1 MRVRRGAP
9 WRDAASGI
17 GAESSVR
24 LKGYVIGAG
33 GDLVERPGERSFT
46 TVYGIDADGAVLVR
60 PDGHVAFR
68 SKSGL
73 GAARALRE
81 ALGHL
86 LSPEAPGAAGRQ
98 AARKKIG

>member
-1 MRVRRGAP
+1 MSSAQ
-9 WRDAASGI
+9 AAIS
-17 GAESSVR
+17 SSV
-24 LKGYVIGAG
+24 
-33 GDLVERPGERSFT
+33 PGERSFT

-73 GAARALRE
+73 GAARALCE

-86 LSPEAPGAAGRQ
+86 LSPEAAVAAAPRKDRRPQ
-98 AARKKIG
+98 KNWLSEARREHAYDE